1 MKINENKCQKQK
13 NRPKLFYIYNIKYKK
28 QMVKQMS
35 TEKKKYRTL
44 AIDEV
49 LKTRLDR
56 VMIMMGERLTYSEII
71 SILVDTYTAG
81 IEKNNETI

>member
-1 MKINENKCQKQK
+1 
-13 NRPKLFYIYNIKYKK
+13 
-28 QMVKQMS
+28 MS

-71 SILVDTYTAG
+71 SILIDTYTSG